1 MASGEAIEIR
11 QTTPDD
17 AAQFT
22 RAVEGAFGSPVTD
35 DDVAFWSLG
44 AEWDRFLAAVEGGQI
59 VGGAGAYPME
69 LTLPAAPG
77 RPHPA
82 VSAPGVTAVGVL
94 PTHRRRGIQRALL
107 TRQLAD
113 FRDRGECL
121 AILTASES
129 VIYRRYGYGLAAS
142 FLRQAIST
150 RHSAFLD
157 PVADPGRVRLLDA
170 DEAAKLIPAVHDQVR
185 RLRPG
190 DVSRPPGI
198 WERHFRDREDHRQG
212 AAARFY
218 AVHESASGEP
228 DGYVS
233 YRYRHQW
240 SAEGLQEHQ
249 VETVDVYPL
258 EPAVHAALWRYLL
271 DLDLVT
277 EVIDR
282 RQPVDD
288 PLRWRLADPR
298 RLRTAAFGDHLW
310 VRLVDIPAALSAR
323 GYAADGRL
331 VLEVAAPDDPVAAGR
346 YTLESGAGGAS
357 CRPAKRGEAADL
369 AMTLPDLGAAYLGGV
384 AVSTLAAAGRVDEHT
399 TGAVARADAMFASRP
414 MPWCGTDF

>member
-1 MASGEAIEIR
+1 MASDEAIEIR
-11 QTTPDD
+11 QATPDD

-22 RAVEGAFGSPVTD
+22 RAVEGAFGQPITD
-35 DDVAFWSLG
+35 EDVAFWGLG
-44 AEWDRFLAAVEGGQI
+44 TEWERFLAALEGGQI
-59 VGGAGAYPME
+59 VGGAGACSME

-77 RPHPA
+77 RPHPV

-94 PTHRRRGIQRALL
+94 PTHRRRGIQRSLL

-113 FRDRGECL
+113 FRERGECVAML
-121 AILTASES
+121 GASES

-142 FLRQAIST
+142 FRRVAIST

-157 PVADPGRVRLLDA
+157 QVTDPGRVRLLDA
-170 DEAAKLIPAVHDQVR
+170 DEAAKIVPGVHDRAR

-190 DVSRPPGI
+190 DVSRPSGW

-212 AAARFY
+212 GAARFY
-218 AVHESASGEP
+218 AVHESPAGEP
-228 DGYVS
+228 DGYLS
-233 YRYRHQW
+233 YRYRHHW
-240 SAEGLQEHQ
+240 SGEGIQEHQ
-249 VETVDVYPL
+249 VEAVDVYPL

-277 EVIDR
+277 EVIGR
-282 RQPVDD
+282 SQPVDD

-298 RLRTAAFGDHLW
+298 RLRAEGLGDHLW
-310 VRLVDIPAALSAR
+310 VRLIDVPAALSAR
-323 GYAADGRL
+323 GYSNEGRV
-331 VLEVAAPDDPVAAGR
+331 VLEVEAPDDPVAAGR
-346 YTLESGAGGAS
+346 YTLESGPDGAS
-357 CRPAKRGEAADL
+357 CRPARRGEAADL
-369 AMTLPDLGAAYLGGV
+369 AMVLPDLGAAYLGGV
-384 AVSTLAAAGRVDEHT
+384 AVSTLAAAGRVAERT